1 MDLVIWMIKEIV
13 CIIKKILK
21 NYDIGYVMIMII

>member
-1 MDLVIWMIKEIV
+1 MIRYWMIKEIV

-21 NYDIGYVMIMII
+21 IFDIGYDMIVVI